1 MYNNKKELKMNNLI
15 KSFSVIIFSV
25 FLINSCSNSGWS
37 RADKT
42 EFIDNCVIGASG
54 GMTESQ
60 AKKYCKCVLD
70 ELMDDYDTPED
81 AAYADIYSYAFKCI

>member
-1 MYNNKKELKMNNLI
+1 MNNLI
-15 KSFSVIIFSV
+15 KSLSIIIFSV

-37 RADKT
+37 RAEKT

-54 GMTESQ
+54 GMTASE

-81 AAYADIYSYAFKCI
+81 ALYADTMSYALKCL